1 MTALATIWA
10 YVKKYWSLALLV
22 VGGIAAFFVFRQRE
36 ISFADE
42 YKKIKDAHDEEL
54 KRIQDARAEEQR
66 QHEANVKKLQDT
78 LAAVQ
83 KHYDEARKDLD
94 AKKKAQIE
102 DLVKKY
108 KDDPD
113 ELAKKLSE
121 ATGFV
126 IVLPNP

>member
-1 MTALATIWA
+1 MTALATVWA

-54 KRIQDARAEEQR
+54 KRIQDARAEEKR
-66 QHEANVKKLQDT
+66 QHEENQRKLEAT

-83 KHYDEARKDLD
+83 QQYAEAKKDLD

-102 DLVKKY
+102 ELVKKY

-113 ELAKKLSE
+113 ELAKRLSE
-121 ATGFV
+121 ATGFT
-126 IVLPNP
+126 IILPS

>member
-1 MTALATIWA
+1 MTALATVWA

-22 VGGIAAFFVFRQRE
+22 VGAVAAFFVFRQRE

-54 KRIQDARAEEQR
+54 KKIQEARAEEQR
-66 QHEANVKKLQDT
+66 QHEENRRKLEAT

-83 KHYDEARKDLD
+83 QQYDDAKKDLD

-102 DLVKKY
+102 ELVKKY

-113 ELAKKLSE
+113 ELAKQLSA

-126 IVLPNP
+126 IILPE

>member
-1 MTALATIWA
+1 MTALATVWA

-22 VGGIAAFFVFRQRE
+22 VGGIAAFFVFRRRE

-54 KRIQDARAEEQR
+54 KRIQDARAEEKRQR
-66 QHEANVKKLQDT
+66 EENRRKLEAALV
-78 LAAVQ
+78 AVQ
-83 KHYDEARKDLD
+83 QQYAEAKKDLD

-102 DLVKKY
+102 GLVKKY

-113 ELAKKLSE
+113 ELAKRLSE
-121 ATGFV
+121 ATGFT
-126 IVLPNP
+126 IILP

>member
-1 MTALATIWA
+1 MTALATVWA

-22 VGGIAAFFVFRQRE
+22 VGGIAAFFVFRRRE

-54 KRIQDARAEEQR
+54 KRIQDAWAEEKRQR
-66 QHEANVKKLQDT
+66 EENRRKLEAALV
-78 LAAVQ
+78 AVQ
-83 KHYDEARKDLD
+83 QQYAEAKKDLD

-102 DLVKKY
+102 GLVKKY

-113 ELAKKLSE
+113 ELAKRLSE
-121 ATGFV
+121 ATGFT
-126 IVLPNP
+126 IILP